1 MSPGGLQQLDEALQR
16 HLEAA
21 REALK
26 LKQTAAAAAAAAK
39 S

>member
-16 HLEAA
+16 HLQAA
-21 REALK
+21 RGALK
-26 LKQTAAAAAAAAK
+26 QKQMAAAAAAAQ